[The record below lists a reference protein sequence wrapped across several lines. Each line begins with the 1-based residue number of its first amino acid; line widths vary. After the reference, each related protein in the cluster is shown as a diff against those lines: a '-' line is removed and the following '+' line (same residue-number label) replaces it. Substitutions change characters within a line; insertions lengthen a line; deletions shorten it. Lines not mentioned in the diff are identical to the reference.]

1 MFTIN
6 QPCIFGKCCC
16 TKKFL
21 GTFISFRTFQLNK
34 QTEGGNNQ
42 SHITNEDNIN
52 WSRNQIH
59 DPTLEPGIYLQRS
72 IFWNH
77 QFVIFYYNS
86 PNWSLNLQCRLWR
99 RSLPKAQLLGTDATS
114 SLYFLMQDSESF
126 CTFKNVS
133 ARLQGNRTWSTSL
146 DFHRTKGMCYNYF
159 GKSKESEAISNSSK
173 SDLFSEWSQSDGCVS
188 YRQVCFAEIILS
200 KC

>member
-6 QPCIFGKCCC
+6 QSCIFGKCCC
-16 TKKFL
+16 TKTFL

-42 SHITNEDNIN
+42 SHITNEDNVN

-59 DPTLEPGIYLQRS
+59 YPTLEPGIYLQRS

-77 QFVIFYYNS
+77 QFVIFYNNS

-114 SLYFLMQDSESF
+114 LYFLMQDYESF
-126 CTFKNVS
+126 CTLKMS
-133 ARLQGNRTWSTSL
+133 QLCC
-146 DFHRTKGMCYNYF
+146 KGIGHGPLLLTF
-159 GKSKESEAISNSSK
+159 IEQRE
-173 SDLFSEWSQSDGCVS
+173 CVTITLE
-188 YRQVCFAEIILS
+188 RVRKA
-200 KC
+200 K